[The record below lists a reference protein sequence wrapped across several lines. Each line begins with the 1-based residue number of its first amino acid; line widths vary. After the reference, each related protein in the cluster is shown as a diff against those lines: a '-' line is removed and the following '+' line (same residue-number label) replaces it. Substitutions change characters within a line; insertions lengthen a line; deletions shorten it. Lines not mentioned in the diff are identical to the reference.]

1 MFFNKLHHRLMRN
14 QRFRSRVGEH
24 QLSLDI
30 PPSRKEAAMLRRRI
44 TLVVIKWGVGLG
56 LGLWAFM
63 ACGQLWDES
72 FQKSTSYAVGQFEL
86 ATNGSI
92 TSSDVSE
99 VTGLR
104 PDQNITTLDLPMLR
118 QKLLTLPKVKGA
130 ALERRLPNHLLIRL
144 EERRPAAWLA
154 SGRQKLRP
162 FDSRGLLLDAEGI
175 VFPAGLMLN
184 DYMALPVIHWED
196 LASVTPGR
204 KTEFLILQAL
214 ELVRLMTRQSWNQ
227 FTGAQ
232 HIHIINGFTLIA
244 QLNNDA
250 LVTFHPDGLEKQLAR
265 LDAILHKVGPTNRKV
280 ASVNLQ
286 LERNVPVT
294 FFDVPEPRT
303 AKPPARS
310 KPASP
315 GARRPAT
322 PATRRST

>member
-1 MFFNKLHHRLMRN
+1 
-14 QRFRSRVGEH
+14 
-24 QLSLDI
+24 
-30 PPSRKEAAMLRRRI
+30 
-44 TLVVIKWGVGLG
+44 
-56 LGLWAFM
+56 
-63 ACGQLWDES
+63 
-72 FQKSTSYAVGQFEL
+72 
-86 ATNGSI
+86 
-92 TSSDVSE
+92 
-99 VTGLR
+99 
-104 PDQNITTLDLPMLR
+104 
-118 QKLLTLPKVKGA
+118 
-130 ALERRLPNHLLIRL
+130 
-144 EERRPAAWLA
+144 
-154 SGRQKLRP
+154 
-162 FDSRGLLLDAEGI
+162 
-175 VFPAGLMLN
+175 MLN
-184 DYMALPVIHWED
+184 EYMALPVIHWED

-294 FFDVPEPRT
+294 FFDVPEPRS
-303 AKPPARS
+303 AKPPVQS